1 MRIISLV
8 PSITEALFDFGL
20 TEREIVGRTK
30 FCTHPENSVGKVAVI
45 GGTKNLN
52 LEKIRQINP
61 DLIIAN
67 KEENVK
73 EQIEELQLDFEAIVT
88 DVSTLEENENLLKT
102 LGRLL
107 NKAQTAENFNNK
119 IREVFQNF
127 QDQNRKSCAYLIW
140 KNPYM
145 TVGGDTFISEI
156 LGLIGF
162 ENIFKNEKRYPLV
175 SVKDLEKAEYIFLS
189 SEPFPFKE
197 KHVEELQKQL
207 PNSKIMLV
215 DGESFSWYGT
225 RLTRCGDYF
234 QYLRVNC
241 P

>member
-20 TEREIVGRTK
+20 NETEIIGRTK
-30 FCTHPENSVGKVAVI
+30 FCIHPAEMVAKVPII
-45 GGTKNLN
+45 GGAKNLN
-52 LEKIRQINP
+52 LEKIRQLNP

-73 EQIEELQLDFEAIVT
+73 EQIEELQCNFEFLVT
-88 DVSTLEENENLLKT
+88 DISTLGDNEILLNT
-102 LGRLL
+102 LGKILQ
-107 NKAQTAENFNNK
+107 KEEISHAFNSQINQVFSDLKSQK
-119 IREVFQNF
+119 I
-127 QDQNRKSCAYLIW
+127 KSCAYLIW

-145 TVGGDTFISEI
+145 TVGGDTFINEI
-156 LGLIGF
+156 LSLIGF
-162 ENIFKNEKRYPLV
+162 ENIFKNERRYPEI
-175 SVKDLEKAEYIFLS
+175 SVKDLENADYIFLS

-207 PNSKIMLV
+207 PNTKVVLV
-215 DGESFSWYGT
+215 DGEAFSWYGT
-225 RLTRCGDYF
+225 RLAKCGDYF
-234 QYLRVNC
+234 KDLRTNC

>member
-20 TEREIVGRTK
+20 NETEIIGRTK
-30 FCTHPENSVGKVAVI
+30 FCIHPAESVAKVPII

-52 LEKIRQINP
+52 LEKIKQLNP

-73 EQIEELQLDFEAIVT
+73 EQIEELQRDFEVLVT
-88 DVSTLEENENLLKT
+88 DVSTLKDNEFLLNT
-102 LGRLL
+102 LGEILQ
-107 NKAQTAENFNNK
+107 NEEIAHAFNTQINQIFNDLK
-119 IREVFQNF
+119 FQKS
-127 QDQNRKSCAYLIW
+127 KSCAYLIW

-145 TVGGDTFISEI
+145 TVGGETFISEI
-156 LGLIGF
+156 LSFIGF
-162 ENIFKNEKRYPLV
+162 ENIFKNEKRYPEV
-175 SVKDLEKAEYIFLS
+175 SVKDLESTDYIFLS

-197 KHVEELQKQL
+197 KHVEELQKKL
-207 PNSKIMLV
+207 PQSKVVRV
-215 DGESFSWYGT
+215 DGEAFSWYGT
-225 RLTRCGDYF
+225 RLAKCGNYF
-234 QYLRVNC
+234 QNLRTNC